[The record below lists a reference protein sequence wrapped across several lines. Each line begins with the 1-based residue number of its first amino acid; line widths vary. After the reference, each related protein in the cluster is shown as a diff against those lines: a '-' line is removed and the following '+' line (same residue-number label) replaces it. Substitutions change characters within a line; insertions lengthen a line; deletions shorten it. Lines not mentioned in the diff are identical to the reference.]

1 MNVFH
6 TTSFFDT
13 FNYLWIMSSLNNS
26 GVFNNETHQET
37 MVHFSS
43 PDHTDTA
50 EVWCFFLS
58 ELTSM
63 IKNANNRFGFID
75 PTMTLNRQQDDQ
87 FVTKIVQIARGD
99 VIINSEFV
107 TSEFVTKLKVRA
119 HALQVLVI
127 LLKCF
132 RNEESW
138 VDMGLTVAEDLQNE
152 ELMKKSIP
160 LSELLTL
167 AMDIKTHGGII
178 RFLKT

>member
-1 MNVFH
+1 MNVFR

-13 FNYLWIMSSLNNS
+13 FNYLWIMSSLNNN
-26 GVFNNETHQET
+26 GVFYNDTHQET
-37 MVHFSS
+37 MVRFSS
-43 PDHTDTA
+43 PDHTDIA

-99 VIINSEFV
+99 VIIESNDV
-107 TSEFVTKLKVRA
+107 TDVTKLKVRA